1 VPPAAAAARLLL
13 AAQSIRPHF
22 FRGFY
27 STHTCS
33 TRAPLFGMI
42 SQDKINMDQYRDTIA
57 AIATAAGQGGI
68 GIVRISG
75 PKAWQVGRALF
86 RPAKGSL
93 TDPPPARRL
102 IYGHVIEPGTSEIVD
117 EALTSFFKAPH
128 TYSTEDTVEI
138 QGHAG
143 PAVTQ
148 RVLSLCLAQGCRL
161 AEPGEFTRRAYL
173 GGRLDL
179 SQAEAV
185 AQLIAAASQS
195 EARLALG
202 ALQGGLARELAPVR
216 QALLNIAAAVE
227 AALDFPDEVAD
238 IISPDLAG
246 RLEQEAAAPLAR
258 LLDVSQRRRVFR
270 EGAVV
275 VLCGRPNVG
284 KSSLFNRLLGERRA
298 IVTARPGTTR
308 DAIEE
313 AALLGGVVCRLVDTA
328 GLTDSSDEVEALG
341 VELAKGRLGQADLAL
356 LVLDQSQP
364 LNDEDRA
371 ALEATHNLPRII
383 ALNKSDKPS
392 AWDVSELGQ
401 PAEHVFR
408 LSAKHGQGL
417 DELSAALGK
426 TVAGGAAE
434 PKPGEVVAGARQ
446 REALGRCLQSIQRA
460 AAGLSESDIAIEL
473 VSLDLSEALAALGEV
488 DGQGAPDEVIDTVFE
503 KFCVGK

>member
-1 VPPAAAAARLLL
+1 
-13 AAQSIRPHF
+13 
-22 FRGFY
+22 
-27 STHTCS
+27 
-33 TRAPLFGMI
+33 MI
-42 SQDKINMDQYRDTIA
+42 SKVLVMMNLERDTIA
-57 AIATAAGQGGI
+57 AISTAAGPGGI

-86 RPAKGSL
+86 RPAKGAL
-93 TDPPPARRL
+93 PDAPPIRRL
-102 IYGHVIEPGTSEIVD
+102 LYGHIADPDSVEVID
-117 EALTSFFKAPH
+117 EALVAFLKAPH

-148 RVLSLCLAQGCRL
+148 RVLALCLAQGCRL
-161 AEPGEFTRRAYL
+161 AHPGEFTRRAYL

-202 ALQGGLARELAPVR
+202 ALEGGLARELAPVR
-216 QALLNIAAAVE
+216 EALLNVAAAVE
-227 AALDFPDEVAD
+227 AALDFPDEVDD
-238 IISPDLAG
+238 IITLELAA
-246 RLEQEAAAPLAR
+246 RLEGDAAAPLAK
-258 LLDVSQRRRVFR
+258 LLEGSQRRRVFR

-328 GLTDSSDEVEALG
+328 GLIDSSDEVEALG
-341 VELAKGRLGQADLAL
+341 VELAKGRLGLADLAL

-364 LNDEDRA
+364 LTAEDRA
-371 ALEATHNLPRII
+371 ALNATEDLPRLV
-383 ALNKSDKPS
+383 ALNKSDKPE
-392 AWDVSELGQ
+392 AWKSSYLGL
-401 PAEHVFR
+401 AGEEILKV
-408 LSAKHGQGL
+408 SAKHGQGL
-417 DELSAALGK
+417 DELSASLGRA
-426 TVAGGAAE
+426 VSGGAAE

-446 REALGRCLQSIQRA
+446 REALGRCLEPIQRA
-460 AAGLSESDIAIEL
+460 VEGLAREDIEIEL
-473 VSLDLSEALAALGEV
+473 VSLDLSEALIALGEV
-488 DGQGAPDEVIDTVFE
+488 DGQGAPDQVIDAVFAN
-503 KFCVGK
+503 FCVGK

>member
-1 VPPAAAAARLLL
+1 MTK
-13 AAQSIRPHF
+13 H
-22 FRGFY
+22 
-27 STHTCS
+27 
-33 TRAPLFGMI
+33 
-42 SQDKINMDQYRDTIA
+42 RDTIA
-57 AIATAAGQGGI
+57 AIATAAGAGGI

-75 PKAWQVGRALF
+75 EKAWQVGRALF
-86 RPAKGSL
+86 RPAKGPLS
-93 TDPPPARRL
+93 DPPPARRL
-102 IYGHVIEPGTSEIVD
+102 IYGHVVEPTSGETVD
-117 EALTSFFKAPH
+117 EVLIAFFKAPH
-128 TYSTEDTVEI
+128 TYSTEATVEI

-148 RVLSLCLAQGCRL
+148 RVLALCLAQGCRL
-161 AEPGEFTRRAYL
+161 AEAGEFTRRAYL

-185 AQLIAAASQS
+185 SQLIAAASQS

-216 QALLNIAAAVE
+216 EALLNIAAAVE
-227 AALDFPDEVAD
+227 AALDFPDEVED
-238 IISPDLAG
+238 IITPELAG
-246 RLEQEAAAPLAR
+246 RLEQEAAAPLAK
-258 LLDVSQRRRVFR
+258 LLDASQRRRVFR

-364 LNDEDRA
+364 LNAEDQA

-383 ALNKSDKPS
+383 ALNKSDKPP
-392 AWDVSELGQ
+392 AWDTADLDQ
-401 PAEHVFR
+401 PMDLVFR
-408 LSAKHGQGL
+408 VSAKHGQGL
-417 DELSAALGK
+417 DILSAALGK

-446 REALGRCLQSIQRA
+446 REALGRCLKAIQQ
-460 AAGLSESDIAIEL
+460 AGQGLASADIEIEL
-473 VSLDLSEALAALGEV
+473 VSLDLSEALLALGEV
-488 DGQGAPDEVIDTVFE
+488 DGQGAPDQVIDAVFE
-503 KFCVGK
+503 NFCVGK

>member
-1 VPPAAAAARLLL
+1 
-13 AAQSIRPHF
+13 
-22 FRGFY
+22 
-27 STHTCS
+27 
-33 TRAPLFGMI
+33 
-42 SQDKINMDQYRDTIA
+42 MDQNRDTIA
-57 AIATAAGQGGI
+57 AIATAAGPGGI

-86 RPAKGSL
+86 RPAKGPL
-93 TDPPPARRL
+93 PANPPLRRL
-102 IYGHVIEPGTSEIVD
+102 LYGHVVDTASGEIVD
-117 EALTSFFKAPH
+117 EVLAAFFKAPH
-128 TYSTEDTVEI
+128 TYSTEDTIEL

-148 RVLSLCLAQGCRL
+148 RVLALCLAQGCRL
-161 AEPGEFTRRAYL
+161 ARPGEFTRRAYL

-202 ALQGGLARELAPVR
+202 ALEGGLARELAPLR
-216 QALLNIAAAVE
+216 EALLNIAAAVE
-227 AALDFPDEVAD
+227 AALDFPDEVEE
-238 IISPDLAG
+238 IITAELSR
-246 RLEQEAAAPLAR
+246 RLEHEAAAPLAR
-258 LLDVSQRRRVFR
+258 LLDASRRQRVFR

-341 VELAKGRLGQADLAL
+341 VELAKGRLGRADLAL

-364 LNDEDRA
+364 LSAEDKA
-371 ALEATHNLPRII
+371 ALEATQKFPRII
-383 ALNKSDKPS
+383 ALNKSDKPP
-392 AWDVSELGQ
+392 AWGVAELEPDGGRI
-401 PAEHVFR
+401 FSI
-408 LSAKHGQGL
+408 SAKHGQGL
-417 DELSAALGK
+417 DELSAALGRA
-426 TVAGGAAE
+426 VSGGASE
-434 PKPGEVVAGARQ
+434 PTPGEVVAGQRQ
-446 REALGRCLQSIQRA
+446 REALGRCLQAIKRA
-460 AAGLSESDIAIEL
+460 AAGLHESDIAIEL

-488 DGQGAPDEVIDTVFE
+488 DGQGAPDEVIDAVFE